1 MRRSRSDCEEKDGKI
16 VELSLM
22 SAEGSQI
29 LPCRKKRRTFLESF
43 QTMAIKSSSGDSS
56 GEDDSSCATGGSV
69 AGSDDETESLGDDD
83 DVLLSDQEKAHR
95 AIMYKLVTGKVN
107 NKTSSNVVTERI
119 EQLIRLSRLKAAAT
133 ATDDFDVR
141 VRSDEVDTM
150 EVEVESRGFLK
161 RSNSLPQKFDR
172 SERPPM
178 ESIAIE
184 IPGRWGGAFT
194 HDVDMHR

>member
-1 MRRSRSDCEEKDGKI
+1 MRRHRSDCEEKDGKI
-16 VELSLM
+16 LELTLM
-22 SAEGSQI
+22 SDESNPI

-43 QTMAIKSSSGDSS
+43 QTMAIKSSGDSS
-56 GEDDSSCATGGSV
+56 DGGDSSCATGGSV

-95 AIMYKLVTGKVN
+95 AIMYKLVTGKAN
-107 NKTSSNVVTERI
+107 NQASSNAVTERI
-119 EQLIRLSRLKAAAT
+119 EQLIRLSRLKAAVT

-141 VRSDEVDTM
+141 VRRDDDDTM
-150 EVEVESRGFLK
+150 EIESRGLLK

-172 SERPPM
+172 SEKPPM

-184 IPGRWGGAFT
+184 VSGRWGGTFGQ
-194 HDVDMHR
+194 DVDMHM